1 MKLIKKM
8 SKNKR
13 KLVNSF
19 KIKDTDDKSPERKRI
34 SHSSTFQKI
43 KQKNEKKNIRSIDNL
58 LILNPNTSNE
68 LPPVN
73 NYCNS
78 KENTMSKSQSKY
90 ISTLKNQLNELNIE
104 LNKMRNDKDIENY
117 QKLENEYLKKNKEMS
132 QLKQDNNLLLFQL
145 EDLTRKYKEKS
156 LNKKNDK
163 NKINLSNPIMK
174 KLQIFKENK
183 QNNLAKIY
191 GVNPNSSLGS
201 NTKNTTRSHFM
212 EGIEITN
219 KNNEILS
226 KLKDE
231 LELYKNIDEENK
243 KLKNQI
249 EEKDICVNKY
259 KNKIQTLEFEN
270 KNLRN
275 ENNKNKEKYAKLF
288 SDFANLEKKNK

>member
-1 MKLIKKM
+1 
-8 SKNKR
+8 
-13 KLVNSF
+13 
-19 KIKDTDDKSPERKRI
+19 
-34 SHSSTFQKI
+34 
-43 KQKNEKKNIRSIDNL
+43 
-58 LILNPNTSNE
+58 
-68 LPPVN
+68 
-73 NYCNS
+73 
-78 KENTMSKSQSKY
+78 
-90 ISTLKNQLNELNIE
+90 
-104 LNKMRNDKDIENY
+104 
-117 QKLENEYLKKNKEMS
+117 MS

-191 GVNPNSSLGS
+191 GVNPNSRLGS

-275 ENNKNKEKYAKLF
+275 ENYKNKEKYAKLF
-288 SDFANLEKKNK
+288 C

>member
-1 MKLIKKM
+1 M
-8 SKNKR
+8 
-13 KLVNSF
+13 F
-19 KIKDTDDKSPERKRI
+19 
-34 SHSSTFQKI
+34 
-43 KQKNEKKNIRSIDNL
+43 
-58 LILNPNTSNE
+58 SN
-68 LPPVN
+68 
-73 NYCNS
+73 C
-78 KENTMSKSQSKY
+78 
-90 ISTLKNQLNELNIE
+90 
-104 LNKMRNDKDIENY
+104 
-117 QKLENEYLKKNKEMS
+117 KKNKEMS

-288 SDFANLEKKNK
+288 SDFADLEKKNNENEKKYNNLKTQIKNSNKMKKKNLTNLKMISKKKKLK